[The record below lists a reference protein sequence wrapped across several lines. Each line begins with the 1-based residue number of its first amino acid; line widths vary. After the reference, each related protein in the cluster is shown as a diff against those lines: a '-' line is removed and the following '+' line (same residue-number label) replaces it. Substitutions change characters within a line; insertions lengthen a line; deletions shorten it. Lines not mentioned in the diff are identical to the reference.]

1 MQTFEDHIIIIIMN
15 PVTVHAHV
23 CVLISAFRRTG
34 CSTTVVSWRRG
45 EEDYICTKRQNV
57 IKKWKTL
64 LKKVLK
70 L

>member
-1 MQTFEDHIIIIIMN
+1 MAFAEERGKKDLPRLTRKRECAI
-15 PVTVHAHV
+15 VY
-23 CVLISAFRRTG
+23 SAFRRTG